1 MSIRIL
7 IVDDQQILRQ
17 GLRTMLEKQP
27 GMTVVGEAENGRT
40 AIELAGELSP
50 TVIVMDVAMPDLNGI
65 EATSQIV
72 EAHPRVKVIALSM
85 HSDKQFVSRMFKA
98 GAVGYLL
105 KDCAVDELAEAIRT
119 VIRDQA
125 YIGRTISSVV
135 LDDYV
140 QQLRRPPE
148 VDTAELTP
156 REREV
161 LQLIAEGHST
171 KEIAFTL
178 EISSKT
184 VETHRRNM
192 MEKLDV
198 DSVAELTKF
207 AIRRGI
213 TTLDG

>member
-7 IVDDQQILRQ
+7 LVDDQKILRQ
-17 GLRTMLEKQP
+17 GLRTMLERQP
-27 GMTVVGEAENGRT
+27 GMTVIGEAEDGRT
-40 AIELAGELSP
+40 AIALARELSP
-50 TVIVMDVAMPDLNGI
+50 EVIVMDVAMPDLNGI
-65 EATSQIV
+65 EATSHIV
-72 EAHPRVKVIALSM
+72 EANPGVKVIALSM

-105 KDCAVDELAEAIRT
+105 KDCAVDELAKAIRT

-125 YIGRTISSVV
+125 YIGETISAVV

-140 QQLRRPPE
+140 QQLRKPPA
-148 VDTAELTP
+148 VDEGRLTP

-192 MEKLDV
+192 MEKLGI

-213 TTLDG
+213 TTLDS